1 MNHTLSLH
9 VTLSNRRQALVA
21 LLGSVVLPGCGGGGS
36 GNFAGISSGGTGSFT
51 SGVVVGRGSIIV
63 NGIRYDDSKATV
75 SAAGEISNAAA
86 LKLGMVVAVQGSA
99 VTPAATAGDLATATA
114 EQIYFASEWI
124 GPVGTINLDT
134 KSFTVFGK
142 TVYLLASTVFS
153 GGSLA
158 ELSQQ
163 FVEVYGFLDPLDASL
178 QASRVEVSTS
188 RPARYRL
195 SGVVTDLNPDA
206 KMFKLGTVQIDIDSA
221 SEKPAMLQNGVLV
234 RVDLNTSQVN
244 GAWVAIRVVPIDVSA
259 FLEDAGEAE
268 IEGSI
273 TEFVSNASFQVNGIP
288 IDASLITAPSGL
300 ALGVRV
306 EVKGNVTGGLVRAT
320 RVEVEEEED
329 LDDQEFEFHGLISS
343 LNTTEMTFVVRGYIV
358 KYGSSTLF
366 EPLNLELS
374 NGLDLEVKARID
386 PDGTLQATKI
396 EAED

>member
-21 LLGSVVLPGCGGGGS
+21 LLGSVVLPGCGGGGG
-36 GNFAGISSGGTGSFT
+36 GNFAGVSSGGTGSFT
-51 SGVVVGRGSIIV
+51 SGLVVGRGSIIV

-86 LKLGMVVAVQGSA
+86 LKLGMVVAIQGSS
-99 VTPAATAGDLATATA
+99 VTPAATAGGLAAATAD
-114 EQIYFASEWI
+114 QIYFASEWI
-124 GPVGTINLDT
+124 GPVDAINVDT

-142 TVYLLASTVFS
+142 TVYVLGSTVFS

-158 ELSQQ
+158 ELSGQY
-163 FVEVYGFLDPLDASL
+163 VEVYGFLDPSDASL

-195 SGVVTDLNPDA
+195 SGVVTDLNPGA
-206 KMFKLGTVQIDIDSA
+206 KVFKLGAVQIDFSTA
-221 SEKPAMLQNGVLV
+221 SEKPIVLQNGALV
-234 RVDLNTSQVN
+234 RVDLSTSQVN
-244 GAWVAIRVVPIDVSA
+244 GAWVAKRVVPVNVSA
-259 FLEDAGEAE
+259 FPEDTGEAE

-273 TEFVSNASFQVNGIP
+273 TEFVSSASFRVNGIP
-288 IDASLITAPSGL
+288 IDASRITAPSGL

-306 EVKGNVTGGLVRAT
+306 EVKGIVTGGLVRAT
-320 RVEVEEEED
+320 RVEVEEED
-329 LDDQEFEFHGLISS
+329 RLNDQEFELHGVISS
-343 LNTTEMTFVVRGYIV
+343 LNTNEMTFVVRGYIV
-358 KYGSSTLF
+358 KYGPTTVF
-366 EPLNLELS
+366 EPGNLELS

-386 PDGTLQATKI
+386 ADGPLHATKI